1 VSLGIAFASKSTVR
15 TAAYVSNGVFEV
27 TETHDELMVLMTA
40 SGLNGTASESE
51 TRAAVEHVRGCS
63 ACQAA
68 APKLGVAIDA
78 LEGATVGRVAEPPP
92 TLLGS
97 GGVERL
103 LARARRGRLTWFISQ
118 VATLFDLSTE
128 DAAALLE
135 RAERNEG
142 WEEGPAPGVQIMT
155 VNAGPKLPEAMT
167 ALVKLSSGAKFP
179 MHPHFGPERVMVL
192 EGGYRDSTGVEVW
205 RGEVQEMAQ
214 GTEHDFVAF
223 DGIGCVC
230 ASVNALMPI

>member
-1 VSLGIAFASKSTVR
+1 M
-15 TAAYVSNGVFEV
+15 
-27 TETHDELMVLMTA
+27 TEPHDELMVLLTA
-40 SGLNGTASESE
+40 SGSEGE
-51 TRAAVEHVRGCS
+51 TRAALEHVRGCS
-63 ACQAA
+63 VCQAA

-78 LEGATVGRVAEPPP
+78 LEGAHVGRVAEAPPR
-92 TLLGS
+92 

-103 LARARRGRLTWFISQ
+103 LSRARQGRLSFFVSQ

-128 DAAALLE
+128 AATELLR
-135 RAERNEG
+135 RAEKNEG
-142 WEEGPAPGVQIMT
+142 WEEGPAPGVRIMT

-167 ALVKLSSGAKFP
+167 ALVKLSAGAKFP
-179 MHPHFGPERVMVL
+179 LHPHFGPERVMVL

-205 RGEVQEMAQ
+205 RGEVHEMAP

-230 ASVNALMPI
+230 ASVNALMPG

>member
-1 VSLGIAFASKSTVR
+1 
-15 TAAYVSNGVFEV
+15 V
-27 TETHDELMVLMTA
+27 TEPHDELLVLMTA
-40 SGLNGTASESE
+40 SGSEGE

-63 ACQAA
+63 VCQSA

-78 LEGATVGRVAEPPP
+78 LEGAHVGRVAEAPPA
-92 TLLGS
+92 
-97 GGVERL
+97 GGVQRL
-103 LARARRGRLTWFISQ
+103 LERTRKGRLSFFVAQ
-118 VATLFDLSTE
+118 VASLFDLSTE
-128 DAAALLE
+128 AAAELLA

-142 WEEGPAPGVQIMT
+142 WEEGPAPGIQIIK

-179 MHPHFGPERVMVL
+179 LHPHFGPERVMVL

-205 RGEVQEMAQ
+205 RGEVQEMAP

-223 DGIGCVC
+223 DGIGCLC
-230 ASVNALMPI
+230 ASVNALMPG